1 MSRRMLGVIAAVVL
15 GAVGTF
21 VLVAYVRGA
30 EDRAVAGERM
40 VNVIVASSSIDAG
53 TAAEDLGSV
62 TESERVPE
70 KVRSDG
76 AITDLAEVKGLVTAT
91 DLVPGEVLL
100 KDRFASPGQTTK
112 GVGEV
117 KVPRGDME
125 VTLSLEPQRAVGG
138 LIKPGDRVVVVGTPG
153 SSASDAGLTAGVL
166 AHQVL
171 VTNVQLED
179 SSGEPSRD
187 DTQTVAPTKNI
198 LVTIALDDATA
209 ATVLAFAA
217 DDSVWLGAEQANL
230 AGSTSS

>member
-1 MSRRMLGVIAAVVL
+1 MSRRMMGVIAAVVL

-40 VNVIVASSSIDAG
+40 VNVIVASSSIDSG

-62 TESERVPE
+62 TKTERVPE

-76 AITDLAEVKGLVTAT
+76 AITDLSEVKGLVAAT

-100 KDRFASPGQTTK
+100 KDRFASPGQVTK

-138 LIKPGDRVVVVGTPG
+138 LIKPGDRVVVIGTPG
-153 SSASDAGLTAGVL
+153 SATSDAGLAAGVL

-171 VTNVQLED
+171 VTNVQIED

-187 DTQTVAPTKNI
+187 ETQTVAPTKNL
-198 LVTIALDDATA
+198 LVTVALDDATA
-209 ATVLAFAA
+209 AKVLAFAA
-217 DDSVWLGAEQANL
+217 DDNVWLGAEQANL

>member
-1 MSRRMLGVIAAVVL
+1 MSRRMLGVVAAVVL

-40 VNVIVASSSIDAG
+40 VNVIVASSSVDSG

-62 TESERVPE
+62 TESQRVPE

-76 AITDLAEVKGLVTAT
+76 AITDLSEVKGLVTAT

-100 KDRFASPGQTTK
+100 KDRFASPGQVTK

-138 LIKPGDRVVVVGTPG
+138 LIKPGDRVVVIGTP
-153 SSASDAGLTAGVL
+153 SSSTSDAGLPAGVL

-171 VTNVQLED
+171 VTNVQIED
-179 SSGEPSRD
+179 KSGEPSRD
-187 DTQTVAPTKNI
+187 ETQTVAPTKNL
-198 LVTIALDDATA
+198 LVTVALDDASA
-209 ATVLAFAA
+209 ANVLAFAA
-217 DDSVWLGAEQANL
+217 DDNVWLGAEQANL

>member
-1 MSRRMLGVIAAVVL
+1 MMGVIAAVVL
-15 GAVGTF
+15 GAMGTF

-40 VNVIVASSSIDAG
+40 VGVIVASSDIASG
-53 TAAEDLGSV
+53 TAAEDLGTV
-62 TESERVPE
+62 TKSERVPE
-70 KVRSDG
+70 KARNES
-76 AITDLAEVKGLVTAT
+76 AITSLDDVKGLVTAT

-100 KDRFASPGQTTK
+100 KDRFASPGQVTK
-112 GVGEV
+112 GVGQV

-138 LIKPGDRVVVVGTPG
+138 LIKPGDRVVVIGTPG
-153 SSASDAGLTAGVL
+153 GSRSDAGVPAGVL

-179 SSGEPSRD
+179 KNGEPSRD
-187 DTQTVAPTKNI
+187 QTQTVAPTKDL
-198 LVTIALDDATA
+198 LVTLAVDDATG

-217 DDSVWLGAEQANL
+217 DGNVWLGAEQANL
-230 AGSTSS
+230 AGTTSS